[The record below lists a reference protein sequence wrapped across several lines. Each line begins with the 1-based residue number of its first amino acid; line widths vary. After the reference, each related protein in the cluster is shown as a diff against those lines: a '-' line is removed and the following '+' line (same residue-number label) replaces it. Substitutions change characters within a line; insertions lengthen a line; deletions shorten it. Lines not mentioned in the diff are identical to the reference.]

1 MKCLFYEVKNK
12 MKSYKEEYL
21 KVLDALIEVQQI
33 LEENGF
39 DKGMYNSDLSE
50 LYALTKKLLSIAY
63 KYKKWNIDKNVMAY
77 KGFKKIEYGI
87 GIFRFKNITNY
98 GDIDEEEL
106 LKISFPTGGY
116 IFGDYYDVE

>member
-1 MKCLFYEVKNK
+1 MEYTHSQMKCLFHEVKNK

-63 KYKKWNIDKNVMAY
+63 KYKKM
-77 KGFKKIEYGI
+77 EH
-87 GIFRFKNITNY
+87 
-98 GDIDEEEL
+98 
-106 LKISFPTGGY
+106 
-116 IFGDYYDVE
+116 

>member
-1 MKCLFYEVKNK
+1 

-21 KVLDALIEVQQI
+21 KVLDALIEVRQI

-63 KYKKWNIDKNVMAY
+63 KYKNGTLIKMLWRIKVLQKLNM
-77 KGFKKIEYGI
+77 E
-87 GIFRFKNITNY
+87 
-98 GDIDEEEL
+98 
-106 LKISFPTGGY
+106 
-116 IFGDYYDVE
+116 

>member
-1 MKCLFYEVKNK
+1 MNCLFYEVKNK

-21 KVLDALIEVQQI
+21 KVLDALIEVRQI

-77 KGFKKIEYGI
+77 KGFTEIEYGI
-87 GIFRFKNITNY
+87 GIRK
-98 GDIDEEEL
+98 
-106 LKISFPTGGY
+106 
-116 IFGDYYDVE
+116 